1 MSGSVDRQVETTPYR
16 KVLVYTMIM
25 VCKQELLLLELL
37 SFQAACIAW
46 VCETIEAL
54 LQRIV
59 VGQRSNGLL
68 AGVTGVSTLRASGK
82 D

>member
-46 VCETIEAL
+46 FVRQSQLFSSESLSDSAPMGAGWCD
-54 LQRIV
+54 
-59 VGQRSNGLL
+59 RSLDPE
-68 AGVTGVSTLRASGK
+68 GK
-82 D
+82 R

>member
-1 MSGSVDRQVETTPYR
+1 MSASVDRQVETTPYR
-16 KVLVYTMIM
+16 KVLVYTMIT

-46 VCETIEAL
+46 ACETIEAL

-59 VGQRSNGLL
+59 VGQRSNGCWL
-68 AGVTGVSTLRASGK
+68 V
-82 D
+82 